1 MAVTTRL
8 SWNEERSLQKLLG
21 NVSLRLLSKSSVHE
35 HLFNNCQL
43 QGSTITVVYFSNI
56 IIGVFIPGHYPIAT
70 ELSEPISSFC
80 FSFQR
85 HKATEMTTVVLEAE
99 VKIISGELI
108 FCSFDQKMLSIDP
121 SKAKLSMH
129 RSLSSKLKM
138 FYSGNTFCECEV
150 FRVEGIKD
158 DTTYVSKV
166 TRAAKHMNQLLEEL
180 RAFKPN
186 VDLISEIRILLLGP
200 VGSGKSSFINS
211 VRSAFQGRLTRQAI
225 VGSDDT
231 SITEQY
237 RTYSVKDGNDGK
249 SLAFRL
255 CDSMGLHEKEGVGL
269 CMDDIPHILKGCVPD
284 RYEFSPHKPITPYDP
299 AFITSPS
306 LKDRIHCVAYVLDI
320 KSISNLS
327 SKMVAK
333 FKQIQKE
340 VLKCGIACVVLL
352 TKMGNCSKTLQENF
366 SNMDKSMTS
375 QSQIIQ
381 VSKLLDI
388 PTYNIFM
395 VENYTSELELDPFKD
410 TLILFVL
417 RQMLRL
423 VNDMLEDMPLEET
436 EGKTGKE

>member
-1 MAVTTRL
+1 
-8 SWNEERSLQKLLG
+8 
-21 NVSLRLLSKSSVHE
+21 
-35 HLFNNCQL
+35 
-43 QGSTITVVYFSNI
+43 
-56 IIGVFIPGHYPIAT
+56 
-70 ELSEPISSFC
+70 
-80 FSFQR
+80 
-85 HKATEMTTVVLEAE
+85 
-99 VKIISGELI
+99 
-108 FCSFDQKMLSIDP
+108 
-121 SKAKLSMH
+121 
-129 RSLSSKLKM
+129 
-138 FYSGNTFCECEV
+138 
-150 FRVEGIKD
+150 
-158 DTTYVSKV
+158 
-166 TRAAKHMNQLLEEL
+166 MNQLLEEL